1 MAYFKQLT
9 SHTSSPK
16 LKNAVIMG
24 RKTFLSIP
32 EKFRPLKGR
41 LNIVLTSNPPTA
53 AAAAGGS
60 ALAPACNTAPR
71 ASPPVIRA
79 AAAVVDP
86 ASTAAGQDEN
96 KAPNAA
102 QQQQQDIKQAL
113 AKQQQQLPPPSE
125 ELLYAGSL
133 EAAMAL
139 LEDDARAGCIETVF
153 VIGGGQ
159 VSAALAY
166 VDECAAVMAQCE
178 QCAAFLRCAIC
189 LQGMPMPCGCGQH
202 ALQHLNHQH
211 NTRSALPCLTCCATA
226 APLLSFI
233 CVPSVAGV
241 T

>member
-1 MAYFKQLT
+1 MFRYIPRIYISKTGDMAYFKKLT

-24 RKTFLSIP
+24 RKTFLTIP

-53 AAAAGGS
+53 ASAGF

-79 AAAVVDP
+79 AAADVEP

-96 KAPNAA
+96 QAPAAA
-102 QQQQQDIKQAL
+102 QQQNQQQDSKQAL
-113 AKQQQQLPPPSE
+113 AKQQQQLPPPSD

-139 LEDDARAGCIETVF
+139 LEDDVRAGCIETVF

-159 VSAALAY
+159 VSAHSMAQYGTICTTRCFLELCNGRRQVSAALA
-166 VDECAAVMAQCE
+166 
-178 QCAAFLRCAIC
+178 
-189 LQGMPMPCGCGQH
+189 
-202 ALQHLNHQH
+202 
-211 NTRSALPCLTCCATA
+211 
-226 APLLSFI
+226 
-233 CVPSVAGV
+233 
-241 T
+241 